1 MPKTHGSP
9 GFLEVWGPKSASW
22 HCCVAAVSL
31 RRGGPSS
38 DRSGIGTTLW
48 ARPHQRV
55 PGWEVWAWP
64 LISEDLWG
72 QSWGVEDAPHPRWQ
86 AGAGLSGPPAG
97 RPPCLPSRCSHL
109 GLLVEAGQVPPQHEL
124 DAAVGVLLQ
133 RSPATTGGGPHSRPG
148 TWASLPPFPGPSLL
162 PFQPPSACW
171 KPRPFPSFPVPTRR

>member
-1 MPKTHGSP
+1 MPQTHGSP
-9 GFLEVWGPKSASW
+9 GFLEVRGPKSSSW

-38 DRSGIGTTLW
+38 DLSGIGTTLW
-48 ARPHQRV
+48 AGPRQRV
-55 PGWEVWAWP
+55 PGWKVRAWP

-72 QSWGVEDAPHPRWQ
+72 QSWGVEDAPHPRLQ

-109 GLLVEAGQVPPQHEL
+109 GLLVEAGQVPLKHEL

-133 RSPATTGGGPHSRPG
+133 RSPATTGGGLTPG
-148 TWASLPPFPGPSLL
+148 RGPGPLSPLSLAPPSFRSNLHPLVGNPGPSQTSL
-162 PFQPPSACW
+162 S
-171 KPRPFPSFPVPTRR
+171 